1 MKKYSTVVKTF
12 LLAGVLTGAVTGI
25 FAQTIEVPAKLQKNI
40 VSNQVPTELRIP
52 ENLRAKI
59 MIKRIDLSASTI
71 NFSVV
76 TCKDKFHA
84 VVQIEGVVKNTGG
97 LNYSTGAN
105 QQVAL
110 LYENSGSRPR
120 LVATKVFQ
128 NLSPGQEVRVSY
140 TRPWYKASPAEGEFP
155 PTYILVISYDP
166 DIYIDGNDNNDDSNS
181 ANNRMEKSGR
191 DINTMPFNCK

>member
-1 MKKYSTVVKTF
+1 MKKYSRVITT
-12 LLAGVLTGAVTGI
+12 LCLTGILTGAASSS

-52 ENLRAKI
+52 ENLRSKI
-59 MIKRIDLSASTI
+59 MIKRIDLSATAI

-76 TCKDKFHA
+76 TCKDKLHA
-84 VVQIEGVVKNTGG
+84 TVQVEGVVKNTGG
-97 LNYSTGAN
+97 LSYSTGAN

-128 NLSPGQEVRVSY
+128 NLSPGQEVRVTY
-140 TRPWYKASPAEGEFP
+140 TRAWYKASPAEGEFP
-155 PTYILVISYDP
+155 PTYILIISYDP

-181 ANNRMEKSGR
+181 ANNKMEKSGSE
-191 DINTMPFNCK
+191 INAMSFPCK